1 MGRLFWKFFFFF
13 WLAQFVTSLGV
24 GLAIWLKNYDA
35 ERFQREIDA
44 SPPAAFMVAAAAAAL
59 RHGGISS
66 LRGLLE
72 DSQRNPGPPLF
83 ALDESGR
90 ELLGRPVAAE
100 TAGRV
105 KQIAAAPSSGGHGAA
120 EKVEADDGHGYWLF
134 VPPPRRGGPHAPGHH
149 PGRNWMPLLI
159 PLLAGGIVSLIFAA
173 LLAGYFSKPIRTLRC
188 AFENAAN
195 GRLAQHVG
203 TAMGRRRDELADLG
217 RDFDAMACRLQNLM
231 EGQRRLLHDVSHE
244 LRSPLARLQAA
255 IGLARQQPERLGEP
269 LARIERESVRMDRLV
284 SELLTLSRLEAGMA
298 GKFDEDVDLNE
309 LLANVAEDAR
319 FEAEAQ
325 GCRVEMAAHGCAGVR
340 GNAELL
346 HRALENIVRN
356 ALKHSPPGG
365 LVSIE
370 ASVAA
375 DGQTAVISVSD
386 EGSGVPESELP
397 AIFEPFF
404 RGNQANAPDGHG
416 LGLAISR
423 RTVMAHGG
431 GIHAGNRAAGG
442 LCVTV
447 TLPIR

>member
-24 GLAIWLKNYDA
+24 GVAIWLKNYDA

-44 SPPAAFMVAAAAAAL
+44 SPPAAFMVASAAATL
-59 RHGGISS
+59 RHGGISA

-72 DSQRNPGPPLF
+72 DSRRNPGPPVF
-83 ALDESGR
+83 ALDENGR

-105 KQIAAAPSSGGHGAA
+105 RQIASAPSPGKHGAA
-120 EKVEADDGHGYWLF
+120 EKVETDDGHGYWFF
-134 VPPPRRGGPHAPGHH
+134 VSPPQRNGARPGHP
-149 PGRNWMPLLI
+149 PGRHWMPLLI

-173 LLAGYFSKPIRTLRC
+173 LLAGYFSKPIRTLRS
-188 AFENAAN
+188 AFKSAAN

-203 TAMGRRRDELADLG
+203 PAMGRRRDELADLG
-217 RDFDAMACRLQNLM
+217 RDFDAMAHRLQSLM

-255 IGLARQQPERLGEP
+255 IGLARQQPERLGET
-269 LARIERESVRMDRLV
+269 LARIERESVRMDKLV

-309 LLANVAEDAR
+309 LVANVAEDAR

-325 GCRVEMAAHGCAGVR
+325 GCRVELAAHGRAGVR

-370 ASVAA
+370 AGVAA
-375 DGQTAVISVSD
+375 NGQTAVISVSD

-447 TLPIR
+447 TLPAR